1 MKTMADDEITLEK
14 VKEKFRDAEKRLQK
28 RLGQPI
34 FKKGVKTSLGKPIK
48 KKVDIGRAA
57 KALRQLI

>member
-1 MKTMADDEITLEK
+1 MEDDEFTIEE

-34 FKKGVKTSLGKPIK
+34 FKKGGVKTGIGKSSK
-48 KKVDIGRAA
+48 KKVNIGRAT
-57 KALRQLI
+57 KALQQLI